1 MTFSPDSAGAVSG
14 GTLPSGT
21 YRHIRTGV
29 VWALVLFAIAI
40 VPIVI
45 ATLGMVNNSSIH
57 LPLLFAVSLWA
68 LGTLVALWAALPALR
83 HWSTLPREVRS
94 LAITPLLCIGLPQ
107 AVALLVL
114 WL

>member
-1 MTFSPDSAGAVSG
+1 MTSGPDSAGAVSG

-21 YRHIRTGV
+21 YRHIRIGV

-45 ATLGMVNNSSIH
+45 ATLGMVDNAPIR
-57 LPLLFAVSLWA
+57 LPLMFAVSFWA
-68 LGTLVALWAALPALR
+68 LGMLTALWAALPALR
-83 HWSTLPREVRS
+83 RWSTFPREVRS
-94 LAITPLLCIGLPQ
+94 LAITPLLFIGLPQ
-107 AVALLVL
+107 GVALLVL

>member
-1 MTFSPDSAGAVSG
+1 MTSGPDSAGAVSG
-14 GTLPSGT
+14 GTLPSST

-45 ATLGMVNNSSIH
+45 ATLGMVDDKPIR
-57 LPLLFAVSLWA
+57 LPLMVAAAFWA
-68 LGTLVALWAALPALR
+68 LGLLVALWAALPALR

-94 LAITPLLCIGLPQ
+94 LAITPLLFIGLPQ
-107 AVALLVL
+107 GVALLVL

>member
-1 MTFSPDSAGAVSG
+1 MTSGPDNAGAVSG

-21 YRHIRTGV
+21 YRHIRIGV

-45 ATLGMVNNSSIH
+45 ATLGMVDKAPIR

-68 LGTLVALWAALPALR
+68 LGILVALWAALPALR
-83 HWSTLPREVRS
+83 HWNTLPREVRS
-94 LAITPLLCIGLPQ
+94 LAITPLLFIGLPQ